1 MTEAEDK
8 RGETFRFVRMFA
20 FLKCNFAPLS
30 AAARAKS

>member
-8 RGETFRFVRMFA
+8 RGEKFCFVRMSA